1 MAEIA
6 DIELKALNAEHEDFI
21 VLSER
26 VNVLRRMMAVGHLD
40 KLLLYAVVDW
50 PIGEDMKKTNK
61 VEDDDHKDRTQ
72 AFVKEDSKLK
82 YDTEKIVAL
91 HKSGLKKSE
100 IAKQIGCS
108 LKTVESHLMKDGILD
123 TRNRQEKLIDEDK
136 IVALRTAREPR
147 SVGWIARDLH
157 CSEEKVIDVL
167 KKRGI
172 WEGNET

>member
-40 KLLLYAVVDW
+40 KLLLYAVFDW

-91 HKSGLKKSE
+91 HK
-100 IAKQIGCS
+100 
-108 LKTVESHLMKDGILD
+108 D
-123 TRNRQEKLIDEDK
+123 TRNRQEKPIDEDK

-172 WEGNET
+172 WEGNKT

>member
-40 KLLLYAVVDW
+40 KLLLYAVFDW

-72 AFVKEDSKLK
+72 AFVKEDSK
-82 YDTEKIVAL
+82 
-91 HKSGLKKSE
+91 
-100 IAKQIGCS
+100 
-108 LKTVESHLMKDGILD
+108 
-123 TRNRQEKLIDEDK
+123 RNRQEKPIDEDK

>member
-1 MAEIA
+1 
-6 DIELKALNAEHEDFI
+6 
-21 VLSER
+21 
-26 VNVLRRMMAVGHLD
+26 
-40 KLLLYAVVDW
+40 
-50 PIGEDMKKTNK
+50 MKKTNK

-72 AFVKEDSKLK
+72 AFVKEDSK
-82 YDTEKIVAL
+82 
-91 HKSGLKKSE
+91 
-100 IAKQIGCS
+100 
-108 LKTVESHLMKDGILD
+108 
-123 TRNRQEKLIDEDK
+123 RNRQEKPIDEDK

>member
-40 KLLLYAVVDW
+40 KLLLYAVFDW

-72 AFVKEDSKLK
+72 AFVKEDSK
-82 YDTEKIVAL
+82 
-91 HKSGLKKSE
+91 
-100 IAKQIGCS
+100 
-108 LKTVESHLMKDGILD
+108 
-123 TRNRQEKLIDEDK
+123 RNRQEKPIDEDK

-172 WEGNET
+172 WEGNEK

>member
-40 KLLLYAVVDW
+40 KLLLYAVFDW

-72 AFVKEDSKLK
+72 AFVKEDSK
-82 YDTEKIVAL
+82 
-91 HKSGLKKSE
+91 
-100 IAKQIGCS
+100 
-108 LKTVESHLMKDGILD
+108 
-123 TRNRQEKLIDEDK
+123 RNRQEKPIDEDK
-136 IVALRTAREPR
+136 IIALRTAREPR

>member
-40 KLLLYAVVDW
+40 KMLLYAVFDW

-72 AFVKEDSKLK
+72 AFVKEDSK
-82 YDTEKIVAL
+82 
-91 HKSGLKKSE
+91 
-100 IAKQIGCS
+100 
-108 LKTVESHLMKDGILD
+108 
-123 TRNRQEKLIDEDK
+123 RNRQEKPIDEDK

>member
-40 KLLLYAVVDW
+40 KLLLYAVFDW

-72 AFVKEDSKLK
+72 AIVKEDSKLK
-82 YDTEKIVAL
+82 YDTEKIVA
-91 HKSGLKKSE
+91 
-100 IAKQIGCS
+100 
-108 LKTVESHLMKDGILD
+108 
-123 TRNRQEKLIDEDK
+123 RNRQEKPIDEDK